1 MGETNK
7 KEAVAALHRARI
19 MTAAEKLFSEKGY
32 EQTTIEDISKESE
45 YSRRTIYAYY
55 ESKDDIL
62 HCIIEKGLQALKT
75 DIENA
80 ANDNAG
86 FTDAYRA
93 VCRAMRKY
101 RREYPY
107 SLERLNRSGDE
118 EIARTVKSAAVKN
131 ILRLGTEINE
141 TLEALI
147 IRGQESGKVRKDIV
161 PTLTVYVL
169 WSSIDS
175 LLALAGTKGK
185 FICAQN
191 GMTEEKF
198 LDYGFRQIVNSILEA
213 RI

>member
-1 MGETNK
+1 MGEANR
-7 KEAVAALHRARI
+7 KEAVAALHRAQI

-32 EQTTIEDISKESE
+32 EQTTIEDISKEAE
-45 YSRRTIYAYY
+45 YSRRTIYTYY
-55 ESKDDIL
+55 ESKEDIL
-62 HCIIEKGLQALKT
+62 HRIIEKGLQALKT

-80 ANDNAG
+80 VKDNAE
-86 FTDAYRA
+86 FVEAYRA
-93 VCRAMRKY
+93 VCGAMRRY
-101 RREYPY
+101 MREYPH

-118 EIARTVKSAAVKN
+118 EIGQAVKSAAVKN

>member
-45 YSRRTIYAYY
+45 YSRRTIYAYF

-101 RREYPY
+101 RREYPH
-107 SLERLNRSGDE
+107 SLGRLNRSGDE
-118 EIARTVKSAAVKN
+118 EIGQAVKSAAVKN

-147 IRGQESGKVRKDIV
+147 IRGQENGEVRKDIA

-169 WSSIDS
+169 WSSLDS

>member
-118 EIARTVKSAAVKN
+118 EIWRTVKSDAVKN

-198 LDYGFRQIVNSILEA
+198 LDYGFRQIVNSILEV

>member
-80 ANDNAG
+80 VKDNAG
-86 FTDAYRA
+86 FVDAYRA

-101 RREYPY
+101 RREYPH
-107 SLERLNRSGDE
+107 SLGRLNRSGDE
-118 EIARTVKSAAVKN
+118 EIGQAVKSAAVKN

-147 IRGQESGKVRKDIV
+147 IRGQESGEVRKDIV

>member
-1 MGETNK
+1 
-7 KEAVAALHRARI
+7 
-19 MTAAEKLFSEKGY
+19 
-32 EQTTIEDISKESE
+32 
-45 YSRRTIYAYY
+45 
-55 ESKDDIL
+55 
-62 HCIIEKGLQALKT
+62 
-75 DIENA
+75 
-80 ANDNAG
+80 
-86 FTDAYRA
+86 
-93 VCRAMRKY
+93 MRKY

-118 EIARTVKSAAVKN
+118 EIGRTVKSAAVKN

-169 WSSIDS
+169 WSSLDS
-175 LLALAGTKGK
+175 LLELAGTKGK

-191 GMTEEKF
+191 GMTEEEF

>member
-32 EQTTIEDISKESE
+32 EQTTIEDISKEAE

-118 EIARTVKSAAVKN
+118 EIGQAVKSAAVKN

-147 IRGQESGKVRKDIV
+147 IRGQENGEVRKDII

>member
-101 RREYPY
+101 RREYPH
-107 SLERLNRSGDE
+107 SIGRLNRSGDE
-118 EIARTVKSAAVKN
+118 EIGQAVKSAAVKN

-147 IRGQESGKVRKDIV
+147 IRGQENGEVRKDII

>member
-1 MGETNK
+1 M
-7 KEAVAALHRARI
+7 
-19 MTAAEKLFSEKGY
+19 
-32 EQTTIEDISKESE
+32 
-45 YSRRTIYAYY
+45 
-55 ESKDDIL
+55 
-62 HCIIEKGLQALKT
+62 KT

-80 ANDNAG
+80 VKDNAG

-118 EIARTVKSAAVKN
+118 EIGQAVKSAAVKN

-147 IRGQESGKVRKDIV
+147 IRGQENGEVRKDIV

-169 WSSIDS
+169 WSSLDS
-175 LLALAGTKGK
+175 LLELAGTKGK

>member
-101 RREYPY
+101 RREYPH
-107 SLERLNRSGDE
+107 SLGRLNRSGDD
-118 EIARTVKSAAVKN
+118 EIGQAVQSAAVKYL
-131 ILRLGTEINE
+131 LRLGTEINE

-147 IRGQESGKVRKDIV
+147 IRGQENGEVRKDIV

-169 WSSIDS
+169 WSSLDS
-175 LLALAGTKGK
+175 LLELAGTKGK

>member
-62 HCIIEKGLQALKT
+62 HCIIGKGLQALKT

-101 RREYPY
+101 RREYPH
-107 SLERLNRSGDE
+107 SLGRLNRSGDE
-118 EIARTVKSAAVKN
+118 EIGQAVKSAAVKN

-147 IRGQESGKVRKDIV
+147 IRGQENGEVRKDII

>member
-1 MGETNK
+1 MNHENK
-7 KEAVAALHRARI
+7 KDAVAALHRENIVRAAAALFAQKGFDASSIDDIAR
-19 MTAAEKLFSEKGY
+19 
-32 EQTTIEDISKESE
+32 ESG

-118 EIARTVKSAAVKN
+118 EIGQTVKSAAVKN

-161 PTLTVYVL
+161 PALTVYVL

-191 GMTEEKF
+191 GMTEEEF

>member
-118 EIARTVKSAAVKN
+118 EIGQAVKSAAVKN
-131 ILRLGTEINE
+131 ILRFGTEINE

-147 IRGQESGKVRKDIV
+147 IRGQESGEVRKDIV

>member
-32 EQTTIEDISKESE
+32 EQTTIEAISKESE

-101 RREYPY
+101 RREYPH
-107 SLERLNRSGDE
+107 SLGRLNRSGDE
-118 EIARTVKSAAVKN
+118 EIGQAVKSAAVKN

-147 IRGQESGKVRKDIV
+147 IRGQENGEVRKDII

>member
-1 MGETNK
+1 M
-7 KEAVAALHRARI
+7 
-19 MTAAEKLFSEKGY
+19 
-32 EQTTIEDISKESE
+32 
-45 YSRRTIYAYY
+45 
-55 ESKDDIL
+55 
-62 HCIIEKGLQALKT
+62 KT

-118 EIARTVKSAAVKN
+118 EIGQTVKSAAVKN

-147 IRGQESGKVRKDIV
+147 IRGQESGEVRKDIV

-175 LLALAGTKGK
+175 LLVLAGTKGK

>member
-1 MGETNK
+1 MGEANK

-32 EQTTIEDISKESE
+32 EQTTIEDISKASE

-62 HCIIEKGLQALKT
+62 HRIIEKGLQALKM

-80 ANDNAG
+80 VNDNAG
-86 FTDAYRA
+86 FVDAYRA
-93 VCRAMRKY
+93 VCGAMRKY
-101 RREYPY
+101 RMEYPH
-107 SLERLNRSGDE
+107 SLERLNRAGDE
-118 EIARTVKSAAVKN
+118 EIGRTAASDAVKN
-131 ILRLGTEINE
+131 ILRLGTEINK

-147 IRGQESGKVRKDIV
+147 IRGQESGEVRKDIV

-169 WSSIDS
+169 WSSLDS

>member
-101 RREYPY
+101 RREYPH
-107 SLERLNRSGDE
+107 SLGRLNRSGDE
-118 EIARTVKSAAVKN
+118 EIGQAVKSAAVKN
-131 ILRLGTEINE
+131 ILRLGTEIKE

-147 IRGQESGKVRKDIV
+147 IRGQENGEVRKDII

>member
-32 EQTTIEDISKESE
+32 EQTTIENISKESE

-101 RREYPY
+101 RREYPH
-107 SLERLNRSGDE
+107 SLGRLNRSGDE
-118 EIARTVKSAAVKN
+118 EIGQAVKSAAVKN

-147 IRGQESGKVRKDIV
+147 IRGQENGEVRKDII

>member
-62 HCIIEKGLQALKT
+62 HCIIGKGLQALKT

-101 RREYPY
+101 RREYPH
-107 SLERLNRSGDE
+107 SLGRLNRSGDE
-118 EIARTVKSAAVKN
+118 EIGQAVKSAAVKN

-147 IRGQESGKVRKDIV
+147 IRGQENGEVRKDIV

>member
-118 EIARTVKSAAVKN
+118 EIGQAVKSAAVKN

-147 IRGQESGKVRKDIV
+147 IRGQESGEVRKDIV

>member
-101 RREYPY
+101 RREYPH
-107 SLERLNRSGDE
+107 SLGRLNRSGDE
-118 EIARTVKSAAVKN
+118 EIGQAVKSAAVKN
-131 ILRLGTEINE
+131 TLRLGTEINE

-147 IRGQESGKVRKDIV
+147 IRGQENGEVRKDII

-169 WSSIDS
+169 
-175 LLALAGTKGK
+175 
-185 FICAQN
+185 
-191 GMTEEKF
+191 
-198 LDYGFRQIVNSILEA
+198 
-213 RI
+213 

>member
-32 EQTTIEDISKESE
+32 EQTTMEDISKESE

-118 EIARTVKSAAVKN
+118 EIGRTVKSAAVKN

-141 TLEALI
+141 TLAALI
-147 IRGQESGKVRKDIV
+147 IRGQESGEVRKDIV

>member
-1 MGETNK
+1 MKTNR

-19 MTAAEKLFSEKGY
+19 MTAAERLFSENGY
-32 EQTTIEDISKESE
+32 MQTTIEDISKASE

-55 ESKDDIL
+55 DSKEDIL
-62 HCIIEKGLQALKT
+62 HHIIEKGLRSLKV
-75 DIENA
+75 DIDNA

-86 FTDAYRA
+86 FIEACRA
-93 VCRAMRKY
+93 VFGAMNQYRK
-101 RREYPY
+101 EYPH
-107 SLERLNRSGDE
+107 SLDSLKHSASE
-118 EIARTVKSAAVKN
+118 EIGRTAASDTVRN

-147 IRGQESGKVRKDIV
+147 IRGQESGEVRKDLS

-169 WSSIDS
+169 SSSLDS
-175 LLALAGTKGK
+175 LLDLAERKGR

-191 GMTEEKF
+191 GVTGEEF
-198 LDYGFRQIVNSILEA
+198 LNYGFRQIINSVLET

>member
-1 MGETNK
+1 
-7 KEAVAALHRARI
+7 
-19 MTAAEKLFSEKGY
+19 
-32 EQTTIEDISKESE
+32 
-45 YSRRTIYAYY
+45 
-55 ESKDDIL
+55 
-62 HCIIEKGLQALKT
+62 
-75 DIENA
+75 
-80 ANDNAG
+80 
-86 FTDAYRA
+86 
-93 VCRAMRKY
+93 MRKY

-118 EIARTVKSAAVKN
+118 EIGRTVKSAAVKN

-191 GMTEEKF
+191 GMTEEEF
-198 LDYGFRQIVNSILEA
+198 LDYGFRQIVNSILEV

>member
-32 EQTTIEDISKESE
+32 EQTTIDDISKESE

-86 FTDAYRA
+86 FTDAY
-93 VCRAMRKY
+93 
-101 RREYPY
+101 

-118 EIARTVKSAAVKN
+118 EIGQTVKSAAVKN

-191 GMTEEKF
+191 SMTEEKF

>member
-1 MGETNK
+1 MGEANR
-7 KEAVAALHRARI
+7 KEAVAALHRAQI

-32 EQTTIEDISKESE
+32 EQTTIEEISKEAE
-45 YSRRTIYAYY
+45 YSRRTIYTYY
-55 ESKDDIL
+55 ESKEDIL
-62 HCIIEKGLQALKT
+62 HRIIEKGLQALKT

-80 ANDNAG
+80 VKDNAG
-86 FTDAYRA
+86 FVDAYRA
-93 VCRAMRKY
+93 VCGAMRKY
-101 RREYPY
+101 RREYPH
-107 SLERLNRSGDE
+107 SLERLNLSGDE
-118 EIARTVKSAAVKN
+118 EIGQAVKSAAVKN

-147 IRGQESGKVRKDIV
+147 IRGQENGEVRKDIV

-175 LLALAGTKGK
+175 LLDLAGTKGK

-198 LDYGFRQIVNSILEA
+198 LDYGFRQIIDSILEA

>member
-101 RREYPY
+101 RREYPH
-107 SLERLNRSGDE
+107 SLGRLNRSGDE
-118 EIARTVKSAAVKN
+118 EIGQAVKSAAVKN

-147 IRGQESGKVRKDIV
+147 IRGQENGEVRKDII

-191 GMTEEKF
+191 GMTEEEF
-198 LDYGFRQIVNSILEA
+198 FDYGFRQIVNSILEV

>member
-45 YSRRTIYAYY
+45 YSRRTIY
-55 ESKDDIL
+55 KDDIL

-101 RREYPY
+101 RREYPH
-107 SLERLNRSGDE
+107 SLGRLNRSGDE
-118 EIARTVKSAAVKN
+118 EIGQAVKSAAVKN

-147 IRGQESGKVRKDIV
+147 IRGQENGEVRKDII

-185 FICAQN
+185 FICAQI
-191 GMTEEKF
+191 GMTEEMF